1 MKKFLLFFSAML
13 LALGTAFAQEASNE
27 QWTADYN
34 AETKTLTVTVTATQ
48 INGADAATGVEG
60 LVGFIWKDAVGSGT
74 NLPVEKSNNGFTMT
88 AAVSNVEA
96 TDKVTL
102 IARWEWAVG
111 GIYQAPDYVYGESG
125 GEEPEPEPAEPVTPT
140 AESYVVTWET
150 PVYDASAQTLT
161 LSGAIATAEN
171 AGFEWSQI
179 TGPMVN
185 FTINQGS
192 DVTVGAANVDGKYT
206 ATFSNVVAGTQL
218 SYKANIITGTNA
230 VVAGSNVT
238 VSDEGWVY
246 TPEGEVEPEPE
257 DPVTVSILAQYF
269 NGNAAFSS
277 TMTVPVATANA
288 DGDVDV
294 TCQFYYY
301 SAADEYAQA
310 TSVGEVFSDNTEGSL
325 VVDDVEIQASSAF
338 PLPAGTYKFEAV
350 WMYGEEE
357 LRTGLSTEV
366 VVPEPEPEPA
376 ETWYI
381 TGDGADKDYWCG
393 GKNWDPAGLELTL
406 DGEVYVY
413 STTVQAGTYNFKIT
427 NGGWYDPKSNP
438 DGINYGYTNVNSA
451 ASTSGYEDGGGNNVR
466 FTVAAEAQITITLD
480 PAAAEDAKITLVSSV
495 DFGQP
500 EITRW
505 TLTGAVPFFVGDG
518 DWTFYEGNDLVET
531 EDGVWTITY
540 KAVQVTAEQA
550 NQSYEYKAGA
560 NGGYTVGEFPQGG
573 NQTFTMPEAGVY
585 NITFTLNTNEWTLT
599 VDNEDITPKGP
610 DALYLRGDMGGL
622 GWHNDETNPDNM
634 ADWALAT
641 TTDNIVYVWDWSDA
655 PRELEGNFKFGRLQ
669 TAEEVEAGQGWGGLA
684 DGVYGTDGISEV
696 TEELGS
702 YPIATPGGNFNMGG
716 NSYLISKITLDL
728 ISMTVTFEYDEPDPE
743 ISIYLVGGSFGD
755 GVPGVVEEETESATW
770 TFEEPATVSGSFA
783 IEISILAY
791 GAEAADV
798 YYVGPETAGSIVLNE
813 GSAVV
818 EVIRTEEQGNM
829 FVVPEGETWTVSSIV
844 LQGGSENTNGTVTI
858 TASVIPTAIDE
869 TEAAV
874 VTAADGRIY
883 AEGEFTI
890 VNLAGQDVTDANGS
904 LQGTYIVIAG
914 DDAVKVYVD

>member
-1 MKKFLLFFSAML
+1 MKKLLLFFSATL
-13 LALGTAFAQEASNE
+13 FALGTAFAQEAVSNE
-27 QWTADYN
+27 QWQADYN

-88 AAVSNVEA
+88 AAVSDVEA

-102 IARWEWAVG
+102 IARWEWAG
-111 GIYQAPDYVYGESG
+111 SGIYQAPDYVYGESG

-140 AESYVVTWET
+140 AESYVVTWEA

-179 TGPMVN
+179 TGPVVN
-185 FTINQGS
+185 FIINQGS
-192 DVTVGAANVDGKYT
+192 DVNVAAANVDGKYT

-218 SYKANIITGTNA
+218 SYKANIITGANA

-238 VSDEGWVY
+238 VSNEGWVY
-246 TPEGEVEPEPE
+246 IPEGEVEPEPE
-257 DPVTVSILAQYF
+257 PVTVSIVAQYF

-310 TSVGEVFSDNTEGSL
+310 TPVGQVFTDNTEGSL
-325 VVDDVEIQASSAF
+325 VVEDVDIQASSAF

-366 VVPEPEPEPA
+366 VVPEPEPA
-376 ETWYI
+376 
-381 TGDGADKDYWCG
+381 
-393 GKNWDPAGLELTL
+393 
-406 DGEVYVY
+406 
-413 STTVQAGTYNFKIT
+413 
-427 NGGWYDPKSNP
+427 
-438 DGINYGYTNVNSA
+438 
-451 ASTSGYEDGGGNNVR
+451 
-466 FTVAAEAQITITLD
+466 
-480 PAAAEDAKITLVSSV
+480 
-495 DFGQP
+495 
-500 EITRW
+500 
-505 TLTGAVPFFVGDG
+505 
-518 DWTFYEGNDLVET
+518 
-531 EDGVWTITY
+531 
-540 KAVQVTAEQA
+540 
-550 NQSYEYKAGA
+550 
-560 NGGYTVGEFPQGG
+560 
-573 NQTFTMPEAGVY
+573 
-585 NITFTLNTNEWTLT
+585 
-599 VDNEDITPKGP
+599 KGP
-610 DALYLRGDMGGL
+610 DALYLRGTVNGWGG
-622 GWHNDETNPDNM
+622 GDDNTDPSTVDEM
-634 ADWALAT
+634 WLAT
-641 TTDNIVYVWDWSDA
+641 TEDNIVYTWDWSSE
-655 PRELEGNFKFGRLQ
+655 PYIFTNGTQFKFGRLL
-669 TAEEVEAGQGWGGLA
+669 TVEEVEQKIGWAGLENGAYGCVSGGDQITAL
-684 DGVYGTDGISEV
+684 GEYGIE
-696 TEELGS
+696 
-702 YPIATPGGNFNMGG
+702 TPGSGSGNFVIASENG
-716 NSYLISKITLDL
+716 IIVSKITLDL

-743 ISIYLVGGSFGD
+743 ISIYLAGGSFGD

-813 GSAVV
+813 GTAVV
-818 EVIRTEEQGNM
+818 EVARTEEQGNM

-890 VNLAGQDVTDANGS
+890 VNLAGQDVTAANGS
-904 LQGTYIVIAG
+904 LQGTYIVITG

>member
-1 MKKFLLFFSAML
+1 MKKLLLFFSAML
-13 LALGTAFAQEASNE
+13 LALGTAFAQEAVSNE
-27 QWTADYN
+27 QWQADYN

-102 IARWEWAVG
+102 IARWEWAGG

-179 TGPMVN
+179 TGPVVN

-218 SYKANIITGTNA
+218 SYKANIITGANA

-257 DPVTVSILAQYF
+257 DPVTVSILAQYL

-277 TMTVPVATANA
+277 TMIVPVATANA

-310 TSVGEVFSDNTEGSL
+310 TPVGEVFSDNTEGSL

-357 LRTGLSTEV
+357 LRTGLSAEV
-366 VVPEPEPEPA
+366 VVPEPEPA
-376 ETWYI
+376 
-381 TGDGADKDYWCG
+381 
-393 GKNWDPAGLELTL
+393 
-406 DGEVYVY
+406 
-413 STTVQAGTYNFKIT
+413 
-427 NGGWYDPKSNP
+427 
-438 DGINYGYTNVNSA
+438 
-451 ASTSGYEDGGGNNVR
+451 
-466 FTVAAEAQITITLD
+466 
-480 PAAAEDAKITLVSSV
+480 
-495 DFGQP
+495 
-500 EITRW
+500 
-505 TLTGAVPFFVGDG
+505 
-518 DWTFYEGNDLVET
+518 
-531 EDGVWTITY
+531 
-540 KAVQVTAEQA
+540 
-550 NQSYEYKAGA
+550 
-560 NGGYTVGEFPQGG
+560 
-573 NQTFTMPEAGVY
+573 
-585 NITFTLNTNEWTLT
+585 
-599 VDNEDITPKGP
+599 KGP

-622 GWHNDETNPDNM
+622 GWHDNETNPDNM

-655 PRELEGNFKFGRLQ
+655 PRKLEGNFKFGRLQ
-669 TAEEVEAGQGWGGLA
+669 TAEEVEADQGWGGLA

-728 ISMTVTFEYDEPDPE
+728 ISMTVTFEYNEPDPE
-743 ISIYLVGGSFGD
+743 ISIYLAGGSFGD
-755 GVPGVVEEETESATW
+755 GVPGVVEDETETATW

-791 GAEAADV
+791 GSEAADV

-813 GSAVV
+813 GTAVV
-818 EVIRTEEQGNM
+818 EVARTEEQGNM

-890 VNLAGQDVTDANGS
+890 VNLAGQDITDANGS
-904 LQGTYIVIAG
+904 LQGTYIVITG

>member
-1 MKKFLLFFSAML
+1 ML
-13 LALGTAFAQEASNE
+13 LALGTAFAQEAVSNE
-27 QWTADYN
+27 QWQADYN

-102 IARWEWAVG
+102 IARWEWAG
-111 GIYQAPDYVYGESG
+111 SGIYQAPDYVYGESG

-179 TGPMVN
+179 TGPVVN

-218 SYKANIITGTNA
+218 SYKANIITGANA

-257 DPVTVSILAQYF
+257 PVTVSIVAQYL

-310 TSVGEVFSDNTEGSL
+310 TPVGEVFSDNTEGSL

-357 LRTGLSTEV
+357 LRTGLSAEV
-366 VVPEPEPEPA
+366 VVPEPEPA
-376 ETWYI
+376 
-381 TGDGADKDYWCG
+381 
-393 GKNWDPAGLELTL
+393 
-406 DGEVYVY
+406 
-413 STTVQAGTYNFKIT
+413 
-427 NGGWYDPKSNP
+427 
-438 DGINYGYTNVNSA
+438 
-451 ASTSGYEDGGGNNVR
+451 
-466 FTVAAEAQITITLD
+466 
-480 PAAAEDAKITLVSSV
+480 
-495 DFGQP
+495 
-500 EITRW
+500 
-505 TLTGAVPFFVGDG
+505 
-518 DWTFYEGNDLVET
+518 
-531 EDGVWTITY
+531 
-540 KAVQVTAEQA
+540 
-550 NQSYEYKAGA
+550 
-560 NGGYTVGEFPQGG
+560 
-573 NQTFTMPEAGVY
+573 
-585 NITFTLNTNEWTLT
+585 
-599 VDNEDITPKGP
+599 KGP

-622 GWHNDETNPDNM
+622 GWHDNETNPDNM

-669 TAEEVEAGQGWGGLA
+669 TAEEVAAGQGWGGLA

-716 NSYLISKITLDL
+716 NTYFISKITLDL

-743 ISIYLVGGSFGD
+743 ISIYLAGGSFGD
-755 GVPGVVEEETESATW
+755 GVPGVVEEETETATW

-791 GAEAADV
+791 GSEAADV

-813 GSAVV
+813 GTAVV
-818 EVIRTEEQGNM
+818 EVARTEEQGNM

>member
-1 MKKFLLFFSAML
+1 MKKLLLFFSAML
-13 LALGTAFAQEASNE
+13 LALGTAFAQEAVSNE
-27 QWTADYN
+27 QWQADYN

-102 IARWEWAVG
+102 IARWEWAGG

-140 AESYVVTWET
+140 AESYVVTWEA

-218 SYKANIITGTNA
+218 SYKANIITGANA

-257 DPVTVSILAQYF
+257 PVTVSIVAQYF

-310 TSVGEVFSDNTEGSL
+310 TPVGEVFSDNTEGSL

-357 LRTGLSTEV
+357 LRTGLSAEV
-366 VVPEPEPEPA
+366 VVPEPEPA
-376 ETWYI
+376 
-381 TGDGADKDYWCG
+381 
-393 GKNWDPAGLELTL
+393 
-406 DGEVYVY
+406 
-413 STTVQAGTYNFKIT
+413 
-427 NGGWYDPKSNP
+427 
-438 DGINYGYTNVNSA
+438 
-451 ASTSGYEDGGGNNVR
+451 
-466 FTVAAEAQITITLD
+466 
-480 PAAAEDAKITLVSSV
+480 
-495 DFGQP
+495 
-500 EITRW
+500 
-505 TLTGAVPFFVGDG
+505 
-518 DWTFYEGNDLVET
+518 
-531 EDGVWTITY
+531 
-540 KAVQVTAEQA
+540 
-550 NQSYEYKAGA
+550 
-560 NGGYTVGEFPQGG
+560 
-573 NQTFTMPEAGVY
+573 
-585 NITFTLNTNEWTLT
+585 
-599 VDNEDITPKGP
+599 KGP

-622 GWHNDETNPDNM
+622 GWHDNETNPDNM

-669 TAEEVEAGQGWGGLA
+669 TAEEVAAGQAWGGLA

-716 NSYLISKITLDL
+716 NTYFISKITLDL

-743 ISIYLVGGSFGD
+743 ISIYLAGGSFGD
-755 GVPGVVEEETESATW
+755 GVPGVVEEETETATW

-791 GAEAADV
+791 GSEAADV

-813 GSAVV
+813 GTAVV
-818 EVIRTEEQGNM
+818 EVALTEEQGNM

-890 VNLAGQDVTDANGS
+890 VNLAGQDITDANGS
-904 LQGTYIVIAG
+904 LQGTYIVITG

>member
-1 MKKFLLFFSAML
+1 MKKLLLFFSATL
-13 LALGTAFAQEASNE
+13 FALGTAFAQEAVSNE
-27 QWTADYN
+27 QWQADYN

-102 IARWEWAVG
+102 IARWEWAGG

-125 GEEPEPEPAEPVTPT
+125 GEEPEPAEPVTPT
-140 AESYVVTWET
+140 AESYVVTWEA

-179 TGPMVN
+179 TGPVVN

-257 DPVTVSILAQYF
+257 DPVTVSIVAQYF

-277 TMTVPVATANA
+277 TMIVPVATANA

-350 WMYGEEE
+350 WMYGDEE
-357 LRTGLSTEV
+357 LRTGISAEV
-366 VVPEPEPEPA
+366 VVP
-376 ETWYI
+376 
-381 TGDGADKDYWCG
+381 
-393 GKNWDPAGLELTL
+393 
-406 DGEVYVY
+406 
-413 STTVQAGTYNFKIT
+413 
-427 NGGWYDPKSNP
+427 
-438 DGINYGYTNVNSA
+438 
-451 ASTSGYEDGGGNNVR
+451 
-466 FTVAAEAQITITLD
+466 
-480 PAAAEDAKITLVSSV
+480 
-495 DFGQP
+495 
-500 EITRW
+500 
-505 TLTGAVPFFVGDG
+505 
-518 DWTFYEGNDLVET
+518 
-531 EDGVWTITY
+531 
-540 KAVQVTAEQA
+540 
-550 NQSYEYKAGA
+550 
-560 NGGYTVGEFPQGG
+560 
-573 NQTFTMPEAGVY
+573 
-585 NITFTLNTNEWTLT
+585 
-599 VDNEDITPKGP
+599 
-610 DALYLRGDMGGL
+610 
-622 GWHNDETNPDNM
+622 
-634 ADWALAT
+634 
-641 TTDNIVYVWDWSDA
+641 
-655 PRELEGNFKFGRLQ
+655 
-669 TAEEVEAGQGWGGLA
+669 
-684 DGVYGTDGISEV
+684 
-696 TEELGS
+696 
-702 YPIATPGGNFNMGG
+702 
-716 NSYLISKITLDL
+716 
-728 ISMTVTFEYDEPDPE
+728 EPDPE
-743 ISIYLVGGSFGD
+743 ISIYLAGGSFGD
-755 GVPGVVEEETESATW
+755 GVPGVVEEETETATW

-791 GAEAADV
+791 GSEAADV

-818 EVIRTEEQGNM
+818 EVIRTGEQGNM

-890 VNLAGQDVTDANGS
+890 VNLAGQDITDANGS
-904 LQGTYIVIAG
+904 LQGTYIVITG

>member
-1 MKKFLLFFSAML
+1 MKKLLLFFSAML
-13 LALGTAFAQEASNE
+13 LALGTAFAQAVLP
-27 QWTADYN
+27 TADLF
-34 AETKTLTVTVTATQ
+34 AVQGPETSYDETAGTVTFTWQ
-48 INGADAATGVEG
+48 ISLAEGADVQWSDFAGQEAQVWFNNTLSAPNTVISGDGQVVSKTFSGAQDGSEIAYR
-60 LVGFIWKDAVGSGT
+60 LVFACGT
-74 NLPVEKSNNGFTMT
+74 SDKYQGT
-88 AAVSNVEA
+88 A
-96 TDKVTL
+96 VTL
-102 IARWEWAVG
+102 
-111 GIYQAPDYVYGESG
+111 QES
-125 GEEPEPEPAEPVTPT
+125 T
-140 AESYVVTWET
+140 
-150 PVYDASAQTLT
+150 
-161 LSGAIATAEN
+161 
-171 AGFEWSQI
+171 
-179 TGPMVN
+179 
-185 FTINQGS
+185 
-192 DVTVGAANVDGKYT
+192 
-206 ATFSNVVAGTQL
+206 
-218 SYKANIITGTNA
+218 
-230 VVAGSNVT
+230 
-238 VSDEGWVY
+238 Y

-257 DPVTVSILAQYF
+257 DPVTVSILAQYL

-310 TSVGEVFSDNTEGSL
+310 TPVGEVFSDNTEGSL

-350 WMYGEEE
+350 WMYGQEE
-357 LRTGLSTEV
+357 LRTGLSAEV
-366 VVPEPEPEPA
+366 VVPEPEPA
-376 ETWYI
+376 
-381 TGDGADKDYWCG
+381 
-393 GKNWDPAGLELTL
+393 
-406 DGEVYVY
+406 
-413 STTVQAGTYNFKIT
+413 
-427 NGGWYDPKSNP
+427 
-438 DGINYGYTNVNSA
+438 
-451 ASTSGYEDGGGNNVR
+451 
-466 FTVAAEAQITITLD
+466 
-480 PAAAEDAKITLVSSV
+480 
-495 DFGQP
+495 
-500 EITRW
+500 
-505 TLTGAVPFFVGDG
+505 
-518 DWTFYEGNDLVET
+518 
-531 EDGVWTITY
+531 
-540 KAVQVTAEQA
+540 
-550 NQSYEYKAGA
+550 
-560 NGGYTVGEFPQGG
+560 
-573 NQTFTMPEAGVY
+573 
-585 NITFTLNTNEWTLT
+585 
-599 VDNEDITPKGP
+599 KGP

-622 GWHNDETNPDNM
+622 GWHDDETDPDNM

-655 PRELEGNFKFGRLQ
+655 PRKLEGNFKFGRLQ
-669 TAEEVEAGQGWGGLA
+669 TAEEVEADQGWGGLA

-743 ISIYLVGGSFGD
+743 ISIYLAGGSFGD
-755 GVPGVVEEETESATW
+755 GVPGVVEEETETATW

-791 GAEAADV
+791 GSEAADV
-798 YYVGPETAGSIVLNE
+798 YYVGPETAGPIVLNE

-818 EVIRTEEQGNM
+818 EVIRTGEQGNM

-844 LQGGSENTNGTVTI
+844 LQGGLENTNGTVTI

-890 VNLAGQDVTDANGS
+890 VNLAGQDITDANGS

>member
-1 MKKFLLFFSAML
+1 MKKLLLFFSAML
-13 LALGTAFAQEASNE
+13 LALGTAFAQEAVSNE
-27 QWTADYN
+27 QWQADYN

-102 IARWEWAVG
+102 IARWEWAGG

-125 GEEPEPEPAEPVTPT
+125 GEEPEPAEPVTPT
-140 AESYVVTWET
+140 AESYVVTWEA

-218 SYKANIITGTNA
+218 SYKANIITGANA

-246 TPEGEVEPEPE
+246 TPEGEVEPE
-257 DPVTVSILAQYF
+257 DPVTVSIVAQYL

-310 TSVGEVFSDNTEGSL
+310 TPVGEVFSDNTEGSL
-325 VVDDVEIQASSAF
+325 VVEDVEIQASSAF

-357 LRTGLSTEV
+357 LRTGLSAEV
-366 VVPEPEPEPA
+366 VVPEPEPA
-376 ETWYI
+376 
-381 TGDGADKDYWCG
+381 
-393 GKNWDPAGLELTL
+393 
-406 DGEVYVY
+406 
-413 STTVQAGTYNFKIT
+413 
-427 NGGWYDPKSNP
+427 
-438 DGINYGYTNVNSA
+438 
-451 ASTSGYEDGGGNNVR
+451 
-466 FTVAAEAQITITLD
+466 
-480 PAAAEDAKITLVSSV
+480 
-495 DFGQP
+495 
-500 EITRW
+500 
-505 TLTGAVPFFVGDG
+505 
-518 DWTFYEGNDLVET
+518 
-531 EDGVWTITY
+531 
-540 KAVQVTAEQA
+540 
-550 NQSYEYKAGA
+550 
-560 NGGYTVGEFPQGG
+560 
-573 NQTFTMPEAGVY
+573 
-585 NITFTLNTNEWTLT
+585 
-599 VDNEDITPKGP
+599 KGP

-622 GWHNDETNPDNM
+622 GWHDNETNPDNM

-669 TAEEVEAGQGWGGLA
+669 TAEEVAAGQGWGGLA

-728 ISMTVTFEYDEPDPE
+728 ISMTVTFEYNEPDPE
-743 ISIYLVGGSFGD
+743 ISIYLAGGSFGD
-755 GVPGVVEEETESATW
+755 GVLGVVEEETETATW

-791 GAEAADV
+791 GSEAADV
-798 YYVGPETAGSIVLNE
+798 YYVGPETAGSIVLSD

-818 EVIRTEEQGNM
+818 EVIRTGEQGNM

-890 VNLAGQDVTDANGS
+890 VNLAGQDITDANGS
-904 LQGTYIVIAG
+904 LQGTYIVITG

>member
-1 MKKFLLFFSAML
+1 MKKLLLFFSATL
-13 LALGTAFAQEASNE
+13 LALGTAFAQEAVSNE
-27 QWTADYN
+27 QWQADYN

-102 IARWEWAVG
+102 IARWEWAGG

-179 TGPMVN
+179 TGPVVN

-218 SYKANIITGTNA
+218 SYKANIITGANA

-257 DPVTVSILAQYF
+257 PVTVSIVAQYL

-310 TSVGEVFSDNTEGSL
+310 TPVGEVFSDNTEGSL

-357 LRTGLSTEV
+357 LRTGLSAEV
-366 VVPEPEPEPA
+366 VVPEPEPA
-376 ETWYI
+376 
-381 TGDGADKDYWCG
+381 
-393 GKNWDPAGLELTL
+393 
-406 DGEVYVY
+406 
-413 STTVQAGTYNFKIT
+413 
-427 NGGWYDPKSNP
+427 
-438 DGINYGYTNVNSA
+438 
-451 ASTSGYEDGGGNNVR
+451 
-466 FTVAAEAQITITLD
+466 
-480 PAAAEDAKITLVSSV
+480 
-495 DFGQP
+495 
-500 EITRW
+500 
-505 TLTGAVPFFVGDG
+505 
-518 DWTFYEGNDLVET
+518 
-531 EDGVWTITY
+531 
-540 KAVQVTAEQA
+540 
-550 NQSYEYKAGA
+550 
-560 NGGYTVGEFPQGG
+560 
-573 NQTFTMPEAGVY
+573 
-585 NITFTLNTNEWTLT
+585 
-599 VDNEDITPKGP
+599 KGP

-622 GWHNDETNPDNM
+622 GWHDNETNPDNM

-669 TAEEVEAGQGWGGLA
+669 TAEEVAAGQGWGGLA

-743 ISIYLVGGSFGD
+743 ISIYLAGGSFGD
-755 GVPGVVEEETESATW
+755 GLLGVVEEETETATW

-791 GAEAADV
+791 GSEAADV

-818 EVIRTEEQGNM
+818 EVIRTGEQGNM

-890 VNLAGQDVTDANGS
+890 VNLAGQDITDANGS
-904 LQGTYIVIAG
+904 LQGTYIVITG

>member
-1 MKKFLLFFSAML
+1 ML
-13 LALGTAFAQEASNE
+13 LALGTAFAQEAVSNE
-27 QWTADYN
+27 QWQADYN

-102 IARWEWAVG
+102 IARWEWAGG

-179 TGPMVN
+179 TGPVVN

-218 SYKANIITGTNA
+218 SYKANIITGANA

-257 DPVTVSILAQYF
+257 DPVTVSILAQYL

-277 TMTVPVATANA
+277 TMIVPVATANA

-310 TSVGEVFSDNTEGSL
+310 TPVGEVFSDNTEGSL

-357 LRTGLSTEV
+357 LRTGLSAEV
-366 VVPEPEPEPA
+366 VVPEPEPA
-376 ETWYI
+376 
-381 TGDGADKDYWCG
+381 
-393 GKNWDPAGLELTL
+393 
-406 DGEVYVY
+406 
-413 STTVQAGTYNFKIT
+413 
-427 NGGWYDPKSNP
+427 
-438 DGINYGYTNVNSA
+438 
-451 ASTSGYEDGGGNNVR
+451 
-466 FTVAAEAQITITLD
+466 
-480 PAAAEDAKITLVSSV
+480 
-495 DFGQP
+495 
-500 EITRW
+500 
-505 TLTGAVPFFVGDG
+505 
-518 DWTFYEGNDLVET
+518 
-531 EDGVWTITY
+531 
-540 KAVQVTAEQA
+540 
-550 NQSYEYKAGA
+550 
-560 NGGYTVGEFPQGG
+560 
-573 NQTFTMPEAGVY
+573 
-585 NITFTLNTNEWTLT
+585 
-599 VDNEDITPKGP
+599 KGP

-622 GWHNDETNPDNM
+622 GWHDNETNPDNM

-655 PRELEGNFKFGRLQ
+655 PRKLEGNFKFGRLQ
-669 TAEEVEAGQGWGGLA
+669 TAEEVEADQGWGGLA

-728 ISMTVTFEYDEPDPE
+728 ISMTVTFEYNEPDPE
-743 ISIYLVGGSFGD
+743 ISIYLAGGSFGD
-755 GVPGVVEEETESATW
+755 GVPGVVEDETETATW

-791 GAEAADV
+791 GSEAADV

-813 GSAVV
+813 GTAVV
-818 EVIRTEEQGNM
+818 EVARTEEQGNM

-890 VNLAGQDVTDANGS
+890 VNLAGQDITDANGS
-904 LQGTYIVIAG
+904 LQGTYIVITG

>member
-1 MKKFLLFFSAML
+1 MKKLLLFFSAML
-13 LALGTAFAQEASNE
+13 LALGTAFAQEAVSNE
-27 QWTADYN
+27 QWQADYN

-102 IARWEWAVG
+102 IARWEWAGG

-140 AESYVVTWET
+140 AESYVVTWEA

-218 SYKANIITGTNA
+218 SYKANIITGANA

-246 TPEGEVEPEPE
+246 TPEGEV
-257 DPVTVSILAQYF
+257 
-269 NGNAAFSS
+269 
-277 TMTVPVATANA
+277 
-288 DGDVDV
+288 
-294 TCQFYYY
+294 
-301 SAADEYAQA
+301 
-310 TSVGEVFSDNTEGSL
+310 
-325 VVDDVEIQASSAF
+325 
-338 PLPAGTYKFEAV
+338 
-350 WMYGEEE
+350 
-357 LRTGLSTEV
+357 
-366 VVPEPEPEPA
+366 EPEPEPA

-427 NGGWYDPKSNP
+427 NGGWYDPESNP

-451 ASTSGYEDGGGNNVR
+451 ASASGYEDGGGNNVR
-466 FTVAAEAQITITLD
+466 FTVAAEAQITITFD

-518 DWTFYEGNDLVET
+518 DWSFQEGNDLVET

-585 NITFTLNTNEWTLT
+585 NITFTLNTNEWTLA

-622 GWHNDETNPDNM
+622 GWHDNETNPDNM

-655 PRELEGNFKFGRLQ
+655 PRKLEGNFKFGRLQ
-669 TAEEVEAGQGWGGLA
+669 TAEEVAAGQAWGGLA

-728 ISMTVTFEYDEPDPE
+728 ISMTVTFEYNEPDPE
-743 ISIYLVGGSFGD
+743 ISIYLAGGSFGD
-755 GVPGVVEEETESATW
+755 GLLGVVEEETETATW

-791 GAEAADV
+791 GSEAADV

-813 GSAVV
+813 GTAVV
-818 EVIRTEEQGNM
+818 EVVRTEEQGNM

>member
-1 MKKFLLFFSAML
+1 ML
-13 LALGTAFAQEASNE
+13 LALGTAFAQEAVSNE
-27 QWTADYN
+27 QWQADYN

-48 INGADAATGVEG
+48 INGADAAIGVEG

-102 IARWEWAVG
+102 IARWEWAGG

-140 AESYVVTWET
+140 AESYVVTWEA

-218 SYKANIITGTNA
+218 SYKANIITGANA

-246 TPEGEVEPEPE
+246 TPEGEPEPE
-257 DPVTVSILAQYF
+257 DPVTVSIVAQYL

-310 TSVGEVFSDNTEGSL
+310 TPVGEVFSDNTEGSL
-325 VVDDVEIQASSAF
+325 VVEDVEIQASSAF

-357 LRTGLSTEV
+357 LRTGLSAEV
-366 VVPEPEPEPA
+366 VVPEPEPA
-376 ETWYI
+376 
-381 TGDGADKDYWCG
+381 
-393 GKNWDPAGLELTL
+393 
-406 DGEVYVY
+406 
-413 STTVQAGTYNFKIT
+413 
-427 NGGWYDPKSNP
+427 
-438 DGINYGYTNVNSA
+438 
-451 ASTSGYEDGGGNNVR
+451 
-466 FTVAAEAQITITLD
+466 
-480 PAAAEDAKITLVSSV
+480 
-495 DFGQP
+495 
-500 EITRW
+500 
-505 TLTGAVPFFVGDG
+505 
-518 DWTFYEGNDLVET
+518 
-531 EDGVWTITY
+531 
-540 KAVQVTAEQA
+540 
-550 NQSYEYKAGA
+550 
-560 NGGYTVGEFPQGG
+560 
-573 NQTFTMPEAGVY
+573 
-585 NITFTLNTNEWTLT
+585 
-599 VDNEDITPKGP
+599 KGP

-622 GWHNDETNPDNM
+622 GWHDNETNPDNM

-655 PRELEGNFKFGRLQ
+655 PRKLEGNFKFGRLQ
-669 TAEEVEAGQGWGGLA
+669 TAEEVDAGQGWGGLA
-684 DGVYGTDGISEV
+684 DGAYGTDGISEV

-728 ISMTVTFEYDEPDPE
+728 ISMTVTFEYNEPDPE
-743 ISIYLVGGSFGD
+743 ISIYLAGGSFGD
-755 GVPGVVEEETESATW
+755 GVLGVVEEETESATW

-791 GAEAADV
+791 GSEAADV

-813 GSAVV
+813 GTAVV
-818 EVIRTEEQGNM
+818 EVARTEEQGNM
-829 FVVPEGETWTVSSIV
+829 FVVPEGETWAVSSIV
-844 LQGGSENTNGTVTI
+844 LQGGLENTNGTVTI
-858 TASVIPTAIDE
+858 MASVIPTAIDE

-890 VNLAGQDVTDANGS
+890 VNLAGQDITDANGS
-904 LQGTYIVIAG
+904 LQGTYIVITG

>member
-1 MKKFLLFFSAML
+1 MKKLLLFFSAML
-13 LALGTAFAQEASNE
+13 LALGTAFAQEAVSNE
-27 QWTADYN
+27 QWQADYN

-102 IARWEWAVG
+102 IARWEWAG
-111 GIYQAPDYVYGESG
+111 SGIYQAPDYVYGESG

-179 TGPMVN
+179 TGPVVN

-218 SYKANIITGTNA
+218 SYKANIITGANA

-257 DPVTVSILAQYF
+257 PVTVSIVAQYL

-310 TSVGEVFSDNTEGSL
+310 TPVGEVFSDNTEGSL

-357 LRTGLSTEV
+357 LRTGLSAEV
-366 VVPEPEPEPA
+366 VVPEPEPA
-376 ETWYI
+376 
-381 TGDGADKDYWCG
+381 
-393 GKNWDPAGLELTL
+393 
-406 DGEVYVY
+406 
-413 STTVQAGTYNFKIT
+413 
-427 NGGWYDPKSNP
+427 
-438 DGINYGYTNVNSA
+438 
-451 ASTSGYEDGGGNNVR
+451 
-466 FTVAAEAQITITLD
+466 
-480 PAAAEDAKITLVSSV
+480 
-495 DFGQP
+495 
-500 EITRW
+500 
-505 TLTGAVPFFVGDG
+505 
-518 DWTFYEGNDLVET
+518 
-531 EDGVWTITY
+531 
-540 KAVQVTAEQA
+540 
-550 NQSYEYKAGA
+550 
-560 NGGYTVGEFPQGG
+560 
-573 NQTFTMPEAGVY
+573 
-585 NITFTLNTNEWTLT
+585 
-599 VDNEDITPKGP
+599 KGP

-622 GWHNDETNPDNM
+622 GWHDNETNPDNM

-669 TAEEVEAGQGWGGLA
+669 TAEEVAAGQGWGGLA

-716 NSYLISKITLDL
+716 NTYFISKITLDL

-743 ISIYLVGGSFGD
+743 ISIYLAGGSFGD
-755 GVPGVVEEETESATW
+755 GVPGVVEEETETATW

-791 GAEAADV
+791 GSEAADV

-813 GSAVV
+813 GTAVV
-818 EVIRTEEQGNM
+818 EVARTEEQGNM

>member
-1 MKKFLLFFSAML
+1 MKKLLLFFSATL
-13 LALGTAFAQEASNE
+13 FALGTAFAQEAVSNE
-27 QWTADYN
+27 QWQADYN

-102 IARWEWAVG
+102 IARWEWAFG
-111 GIYQAPDYVYGESG
+111 GSYQAPDYVYGESG
-125 GEEPEPEPAEPVTPT
+125 GEEPEPAEPVTPT
-140 AESYVVTWET
+140 AESYVVTWEA

-161 LSGAIATAEN
+161 LSGTIATAEN

-185 FTINQGS
+185 FIINQGS
-192 DVTVGAANVDGKYT
+192 DVTAGAANVDGKYT

-218 SYKANIITGTNA
+218 SYKANIITGANA

-246 TPEGEVEPEPE
+246 IPEGSVEPEPE
-257 DPVTVSILAQYF
+257 PVTVSIVAQYL
-269 NGNAAFSS
+269 NGNTAFSS
-277 TMTVPVATANA
+277 TMIVPVATANA

-310 TSVGEVFSDNTEGSL
+310 TPVGQVFSDNTEGSL
-325 VVDDVEIQASSAF
+325 VVEDVDIQASSAF

-366 VVPEPEPEPA
+366 VVPEPEPA

-427 NGGWYDPKSNP
+427 NGGWYDSENNP

-480 PAAAEDAKITLVSSV
+480 PAAAEDAKITLDSSV

-505 TLTGAVPFFVGDG
+505 TLTGAVPFFVGGG
-518 DWTFYEGNDLVET
+518 DWSFQVDNDLIQSQENEFLWVK
-531 EDGVWTITY
+531 VY
-540 KAVQVTAEQA
+540 SAVNVADEQA
-550 NQSYEYKAGA
+550 SMVYEYKLGA
-560 NGGYTVGEFPQGG
+560 NGDYNVDQFPTSG
-573 NQTFTMPEAGVY
+573 NLTFTMPQEAGVY
-585 NITFTLNTNEWTLT
+585 DITFIWDAEQRNIDYEIKGVASN
-599 VDNEDITPKGP
+599 GP
-610 DALYLRGDMGGL
+610 DALYIRGDGL
-622 GWHNDETNPDNM
+622 GGWMDN
-634 ADWALAT
+634 
-641 TTDNIVYVWDWSDA
+641 TTDPALMNENYLAVTSDNLVYVWDWSDE
-655 PRELEGNFKFGRLQ
+655 PVSLVGSFKFGRLQ
-669 TAEEVEAGQGWGGLA
+669 TEDEVSAGTAWGNIVNGA
-684 DGVYGTDGISEV
+684 YGAGSVSEISE
-696 TEELGS
+696 LGK
-702 YPIATPGGNFNMGG
+702 YEITTPGGNF
-716 NSYLISKITLDL
+716 SIADALIVSRIELDL
-728 ISMTVTFEYDEPDPE
+728 KTMTVDF
-743 ISIYLVGGSFGD
+743 IY
-755 GVPGVVEEETESATW
+755 EE
-770 TFEEPATVSGSFA
+770 
-783 IEISILAY
+783 
-791 GAEAADV
+791 
-798 YYVGPETAGSIVLNE
+798 
-813 GSAVV
+813 
-818 EVIRTEEQGNM
+818 
-829 FVVPEGETWTVSSIV
+829 
-844 LQGGSENTNGTVTI
+844 
-858 TASVIPTAIDE
+858 PTAIDE
-869 TEAAV
+869 TAGIAV
-874 VTAADGRIY
+874 SASNGRISVD
-883 AEGEFTI
+883 GEFTI
-890 VNLAGQDVTDANGS
+890 VNLAGQDVTAANGS
-904 LQGTYIVIAG
+904 LQGTYIVITG

>member
-1 MKKFLLFFSAML
+1 MKKLLLFFSATL
-13 LALGTAFAQEASNE
+13 FALGTAFAQEASNE

-88 AAVSNVEA
+88 AAISDVEA

-125 GEEPEPEPAEPVTPT
+125 GEEPEPEPEPAEPVTPT
-140 AESYVVTWET
+140 AESYVVTWEA

-171 AGFEWSQI
+171 AGFEWAQI
-179 TGPMVN
+179 TGPVVN
-185 FTINQGS
+185 FIINQGS
-192 DVTVGAANVDGKYT
+192 DVLVGAANVDGKYT

-218 SYKANIITGTNA
+218 SYKANIITGANA

-257 DPVTVSILAQYF
+257 PVTVSIVAQYL

-366 VVPEPEPEPA
+366 VVPEPEPE
-376 ETWYI
+376 
-381 TGDGADKDYWCG
+381 
-393 GKNWDPAGLELTL
+393 
-406 DGEVYVY
+406 
-413 STTVQAGTYNFKIT
+413 
-427 NGGWYDPKSNP
+427 
-438 DGINYGYTNVNSA
+438 
-451 ASTSGYEDGGGNNVR
+451 
-466 FTVAAEAQITITLD
+466 
-480 PAAAEDAKITLVSSV
+480 
-495 DFGQP
+495 
-500 EITRW
+500 
-505 TLTGAVPFFVGDG
+505 
-518 DWTFYEGNDLVET
+518 
-531 EDGVWTITY
+531 
-540 KAVQVTAEQA
+540 
-550 NQSYEYKAGA
+550 
-560 NGGYTVGEFPQGG
+560 
-573 NQTFTMPEAGVY
+573 
-585 NITFTLNTNEWTLT
+585 
-599 VDNEDITPKGP
+599 
-610 DALYLRGDMGGL
+610 
-622 GWHNDETNPDNM
+622 
-634 ADWALAT
+634 
-641 TTDNIVYVWDWSDA
+641 
-655 PRELEGNFKFGRLQ
+655 
-669 TAEEVEAGQGWGGLA
+669 
-684 DGVYGTDGISEV
+684 
-696 TEELGS
+696 
-702 YPIATPGGNFNMGG
+702 
-716 NSYLISKITLDL
+716 
-728 ISMTVTFEYDEPDPE
+728 
-743 ISIYLVGGSFGD
+743 ISIYLAGGSFGD
-755 GVPGVVEEETESATW
+755 GVPGVVEEETETATW

-791 GAEAADV
+791 GSEAADV
-798 YYVGPETAGSIVLNE
+798 YYVGPETAGPIVLNE
-813 GSAVV
+813 GTAVV
-818 EVIRTEEQGNM
+818 EVARTEEQGNM

-890 VNLAGQDVTDANGS
+890 VNLAGQDVTAANGS
-904 LQGTYIVIAG
+904 LQGTYIVITG

>member
-1 MKKFLLFFSAML
+1 MKKLLLFFSATL
-13 LALGTAFAQEASNE
+13 FALGTAFAQEAVSNE
-27 QWTADYN
+27 QWQADYN

-102 IARWEWAVG
+102 IARWEWAFG
-111 GIYQAPDYVYGESG
+111 GSYQAPDYVYGESG
-125 GEEPEPEPAEPVTPT
+125 GEEPEPAEPVTPT
-140 AESYVVTWET
+140 AESYVVTWEA

-185 FTINQGS
+185 FIINQGS
-192 DVTVGAANVDGKYT
+192 DVTAGAANVDGKYT

-218 SYKANIITGTNA
+218 SYKANIITGANA

-238 VSDEGWVY
+238 VSDEDWVY
-246 TPEGEVEPEPE
+246 IPEG
-257 DPVTVSILAQYF
+257 
-269 NGNAAFSS
+269 
-277 TMTVPVATANA
+277 
-288 DGDVDV
+288 
-294 TCQFYYY
+294 
-301 SAADEYAQA
+301 
-310 TSVGEVFSDNTEGSL
+310 SV
-325 VVDDVEIQASSAF
+325 
-338 PLPAGTYKFEAV
+338 
-350 WMYGEEE
+350 
-357 LRTGLSTEV
+357 
-366 VVPEPEPEPA
+366 EPEPEPA

-413 STTVQAGTYNFKIT
+413 STTVPAGTYNFKIT
-427 NGGWYDPKSNP
+427 NGGWYDPESNP

-480 PAAAEDAKITLVSSV
+480 PAAAENAKITLLSSV

-505 TLTGAVPFFVGDG
+505 TLTGAVPFFAGDG
-518 DWTFYEGNDLVET
+518 DWSFQEGNDLVET

-550 NQSYEYKAGA
+550 NLSYEYKAGA

-585 NITFTLNTNEWTLT
+585 NITFTLNTNEWTLAD
-599 VDNEDITPKGP
+599 DNEDITPKGP

-622 GWHNDETNPDNM
+622 GWHDNETDPDNM

-655 PRELEGNFKFGRLQ
+655 PRKLEGNFKFGRLQ
-669 TAEEVEAGQGWGGLA
+669 TAEEVDAGQGWGGLA

-728 ISMTVTFEYDEPDPE
+728 ISMTVTFEYNEPDPE
-743 ISIYLVGGSFGD
+743 ISIYLAGGSFGD

-791 GAEAADV
+791 GSEAADV
-798 YYVGPETAGSIVLNE
+798 YYVGPETAGPIVLNE
-813 GSAVV
+813 GTAVV
-818 EVIRTEEQGNM
+818 EVARTEEQGNM

-904 LQGTYIVIAG
+904 LQGTYIVITG

>member
-1 MKKFLLFFSAML
+1 M
-13 LALGTAFAQEASNE
+13 
-27 QWTADYN
+27 
-34 AETKTLTVTVTATQ
+34 
-48 INGADAATGVEG
+48 
-60 LVGFIWKDAVGSGT
+60 
-74 NLPVEKSNNGFTMT
+74 
-88 AAVSNVEA
+88 
-96 TDKVTL
+96 
-102 IARWEWAVG
+102 
-111 GIYQAPDYVYGESG
+111 
-125 GEEPEPEPAEPVTPT
+125 TPT
-140 AESYVVTWET
+140 AESYVVTWEA

-171 AGFEWSQI
+171 AGFEWAQI
-179 TGPMVN
+179 TGPVVN
-185 FTINQGS
+185 FIINQGS
-192 DVTVGAANVDGKYT
+192 DVLVGAANVDGKYT

-218 SYKANIITGTNA
+218 SYKANIITGANA

-246 TPEGEVEPEPE
+246 IPEGEVEPEPE
-257 DPVTVSILAQYF
+257 DPVTVSISAQYF
-269 NGNAAFSS
+269 NENAAFSS

-310 TSVGEVFSDNTEGSL
+310 TPVGEVFSDNTEGSL

-350 WMYGEEE
+350 WMYGAEE

-366 VVPEPEPEPA
+366 VVPEPEPA
-376 ETWYI
+376 
-381 TGDGADKDYWCG
+381 
-393 GKNWDPAGLELTL
+393 
-406 DGEVYVY
+406 
-413 STTVQAGTYNFKIT
+413 
-427 NGGWYDPKSNP
+427 
-438 DGINYGYTNVNSA
+438 
-451 ASTSGYEDGGGNNVR
+451 
-466 FTVAAEAQITITLD
+466 
-480 PAAAEDAKITLVSSV
+480 
-495 DFGQP
+495 
-500 EITRW
+500 
-505 TLTGAVPFFVGDG
+505 
-518 DWTFYEGNDLVET
+518 
-531 EDGVWTITY
+531 
-540 KAVQVTAEQA
+540 
-550 NQSYEYKAGA
+550 
-560 NGGYTVGEFPQGG
+560 
-573 NQTFTMPEAGVY
+573 
-585 NITFTLNTNEWTLT
+585 
-599 VDNEDITPKGP
+599 KGP

-622 GWHNDETNPDNM
+622 GWHDNETNPDNM

-669 TAEEVEAGQGWGGLA
+669 TAEEVAAGQAWGGLA

-743 ISIYLVGGSFGD
+743 ISIYLAGGSFGD
-755 GVPGVVEEETESATW
+755 GVPGVVEEETETATW

-791 GAEAADV
+791 GSEAADV

-818 EVIRTEEQGNM
+818 EVIRTGEQGNM

-890 VNLAGQDVTDANGS
+890 VNLAGQDITDANGS
-904 LQGTYIVIAG
+904 LQGTYIVITG
-914 DDAVKVYVD
+914 DDAVKVYVDY

>member
-1 MKKFLLFFSAML
+1 MKKLLLFFSATL
-13 LALGTAFAQEASNE
+13 FALGTAFAQAVLP
-27 QWTADYN
+27 TADLF
-34 AETKTLTVTVTATQ
+34 AVQGPETSYDESAGTVTFTWQ
-48 INGADAATGVEG
+48 ISLAEGADVQWSDFVGQEAQVWFNNTLSAPNTVISEDGQVVSKTFSGAQDGSEIAYR
-60 LVGFIWKDAVGSGT
+60 LVFACGT
-74 NLPVEKSNNGFTMT
+74 SDKYQGT
-88 AAVSNVEA
+88 A
-96 TDKVTL
+96 VTL
-102 IARWEWAVG
+102 
-111 GIYQAPDYVYGESG
+111 QES
-125 GEEPEPEPAEPVTPT
+125 T
-140 AESYVVTWET
+140 
-150 PVYDASAQTLT
+150 
-161 LSGAIATAEN
+161 
-171 AGFEWSQI
+171 
-179 TGPMVN
+179 
-185 FTINQGS
+185 
-192 DVTVGAANVDGKYT
+192 
-206 ATFSNVVAGTQL
+206 
-218 SYKANIITGTNA
+218 
-230 VVAGSNVT
+230 
-238 VSDEGWVY
+238 Y
-246 TPEGEVEPEPE
+246 TPEGEPEPE
-257 DPVTVSILAQYF
+257 DPVTVSILAQYL

-310 TSVGEVFSDNTEGSL
+310 TPVGEVFSDNTEGSL

-357 LRTGLSTEV
+357 LRTGLSAEV
-366 VVPEPEPEPA
+366 VVPEPEPA
-376 ETWYI
+376 
-381 TGDGADKDYWCG
+381 
-393 GKNWDPAGLELTL
+393 
-406 DGEVYVY
+406 
-413 STTVQAGTYNFKIT
+413 
-427 NGGWYDPKSNP
+427 
-438 DGINYGYTNVNSA
+438 
-451 ASTSGYEDGGGNNVR
+451 
-466 FTVAAEAQITITLD
+466 
-480 PAAAEDAKITLVSSV
+480 
-495 DFGQP
+495 
-500 EITRW
+500 
-505 TLTGAVPFFVGDG
+505 
-518 DWTFYEGNDLVET
+518 
-531 EDGVWTITY
+531 
-540 KAVQVTAEQA
+540 
-550 NQSYEYKAGA
+550 
-560 NGGYTVGEFPQGG
+560 
-573 NQTFTMPEAGVY
+573 
-585 NITFTLNTNEWTLT
+585 
-599 VDNEDITPKGP
+599 KGP

-622 GWHNDETNPDNM
+622 GWHDNETNPDNM

-655 PRELEGNFKFGRLQ
+655 PRKLEGNFKFGRLQ
-669 TAEEVEAGQGWGGLA
+669 TAEEVAAGQAWGGLA

-728 ISMTVTFEYDEPDPE
+728 ISMTVTFEYNEPDPE
-743 ISIYLVGGSFGD
+743 ISIYLAGGSFGD
-755 GVPGVVEEETESATW
+755 GLLGVVEEETETATW

-791 GAEAADV
+791 GSEAADV